1 MKSKSTLLARALL
14 GCGAILVAILGLSAS
29 ASPRAASADA
39 PQGAVDPGAIAA
51 LRRMGA
57 FLRAQQTMWVQGDVT
72 TDGFLPSGQKVQ
84 YAGTVDLKAQ
94 RPNRL
99 RVELASDRET
109 KQLFYDGTTFTVFQP
124 TVGYYASFA
133 APPTLAGLVDVLE
146 QRYGVDLPL
155 ADLFRLGTDEA
166 QLAAIQ
172 RATMVGWSTVKS
184 TMCAHY
190 AFHQADVD
198 WELWVQEGP
207 QPLPRKLVVT
217 TTTEKAEPQHVA
229 VLSWNLAPRI
239 DASAFVFT
247 PPPHAQRIE
256 FDVSGAAATPAPRSP
271 SAPTPSMP
279 PAPQSR

>member
-1 MKSKSTLLARALL
+1 MDKKRTLLRRATL
-14 GCGAILVAILGLSAS
+14 GSVAISA
-29 ASPRAASADA
+29 PQRAVSADGT
-39 PQGAVDPGAIAA
+39 QSAVDPGAIAA

-57 FLRAQQTMWVQGDVT
+57 FLREQQTMWVQGELT

-84 YAGTVDLKAQ
+84 YSGTVDLKVQ
-94 RPNRL
+94 RPNRM
-99 RVELASDRET
+99 RVEVSADRGT
-109 KQLFYDGTTFTVFQP
+109 KEMFYDGTTFTVYQP

-133 APPTLAGLVDVLE
+133 APPTIAGLVDVLE

-172 RATMVGWSTVKS
+172 RATMVGWSMVKS

-207 QPLPRKLVVT
+207 QPLPRKLVIT
-217 TTTEKAEPQHVA
+217 TTAEQAEPQHVA
-229 VLSWNLAPRI
+229 VLSWNLVPRI
-239 DASAFVFT
+239 DASAFTFT

-256 FDVSGAAATPAPRSP
+256 FDVSGAAGT
-271 SAPTPSMP
+271 SAPGRPPQMP
-279 PAPQSR
+279 PAPLGR

>member
-1 MKSKSTLLARALL
+1 MEKKRTLLRRATL
-14 GCGAILVAILGLSAS
+14 GSVAILALSIS
-29 ASPRAASADA
+29 SPPLAVSADA
-39 PQGAVDPGAIAA
+39 TQNAVDPGAIAA

-57 FLRAQQTMWVQGDVT
+57 FLRAQQSMWVQGELT

-84 YAGTVDLKAQ
+84 YSGTVDLKVQ
-94 RPNRL
+94 RPNRM
-99 RVELASDRET
+99 RVEISSDRGT
-109 KQLFYDGTTFTVFQP
+109 KQMFYDGTTFTVYQP

-133 APPTLAGLVDVLE
+133 APPTVAGLVDVLE

-172 RATMVGWSTVKS
+172 RATMVGWSMVKS

-190 AFHQADVD
+190 AFHQQDVD

-207 QPLPRKLVVT
+207 QPLPRKLVIT
-217 TTTEKAEPQHVA
+217 TTAEQAEPQHVA
-229 VLSWNLAPRI
+229 VLSWNLVPRL
-239 DASAFVFT
+239 DASAFTFT

-256 FDVSGAAATPAPRSP
+256 FDVSGAGVT
-271 SAPTPSMP
+271 PTPGSP
-279 PAPQSR
+279 ASPTPQLPTAPQSR